1 MLVALGFFVAAFAA
15 VSLWLSQRGKLTLK
29 TWGASAFLV
38 AWVVGVGLKV
48 HFDRSST
55 AGGEDV
61 SSSSAAALPSI
72 AWPEARS
79 SGTAAAGAGDSA
91 GASGTRVAPVDSLV
105 GGLQERLAK
114 EPNDAKGWA
123 LLAQSYSFMGDAAG
137 AEDAVKKAVALGF
150 DEQGLRERVIGAARG
165 PH

>member
-1 MLVALGFFVAAFAA
+1 MLVALGLVVAAFAA
-15 VSLWLSQRGKLTLK
+15 VSLWLAHRRKLALK
-29 TWGASAFLV
+29 TWGAGAFLV

-48 HFDRSST
+48 HFDRSSV
-55 AGGEDV
+55 V
-61 SSSSAAALPSI
+61 SPSPAAALPSI
-72 AWPEARS
+72 AWPETR
-79 SGTAAAGAGDSA
+79 SA
-91 GASGTRVAPVDSLV
+91 GAAATATGAGASETRVAPVDSLI
-105 GGLQERLAK
+105 GGLRERLAK

-150 DEQGLRERVIGAARG
+150 DEQSLRERVSGAARG